1 MSTHLAT
8 QGHDMVVHYRNS
20 AEEAHDVVEEI
31 RRSGGRAELVQA
43 DLRSATEADAMA
55 ERLGTLQGLVNNAGA
70 LLLKRYDELDED
82 DWSDMLGANLTT
94 AFNAT
99 RAVLPFL
106 RRSGGR
112 VINITDVASTRSSPR
127 PLTLPYSIAK
137 AGLLTFTKTLAREE
151 ASFGITVNA
160 IAPGILEHSQ
170 PLPEVDRIPAGRYG
184 TAEDVAAVVDF
195 LLSDGASYVTG
206 ASIPVSGG
214 WNL

>member
-1 MSTHLAT
+1 MSTHLAA
-8 QGHDMVVHYRNS
+8 QGHDVVVHYRNS

-43 DLRSATEADAMA
+43 DLRNATEADAMA
-55 ERLGTLQGLVNNAGA
+55 EGLGILQGLVNNAGA

-82 DWSDMLGANLTT
+82 DWTEMLGANLTT

-99 RAVLPFL
+99 RAVLPLL

>member
-1 MSTHLAT
+1 MSTHLAA
-8 QGHDMVVHYRNS
+8 QGHDVVVHYRNS

-43 DLRSATEADAMA
+43 DLRNATEADAMA
-55 ERLGTLQGLVNNAGA
+55 EGLGTLQGLVNNAGA

-82 DWSDMLGANLTT
+82 DWTEMLGANLTT

-99 RAVLPFL
+99 RAVLPLL

-127 PLTLPYSIAK
+127 ALTLPYSIAK

-151 ASFGITVNA
+151 ASYGITVNA
-160 IAPGILEHSQ
+160 IAPGLLEHSQ